1 MRSTRLWVLIG
12 ILLLIAGPSSA
23 QDQSS
28 QAHRFCMD
36 NMQQGSAIALNERFK
51 PLTRNEEEWDRMVSV
66 VLETWHEACF
76 SLLGVPDNRIE
87 ADQMPWES
95 PGMICEDQPNL

>member
-1 MRSTRLWVLIG
+1 MLTG
-12 ILLLIAGPSSA
+12 ITLMLLMAAPAFA

-28 QAHRFCMD
+28 QAHQFCME
-36 NMQQGSAIALNERFK
+36 NMMNGSAIALNERFK
-51 PLTRNEEEWDRMVSV
+51 PLTRNEEEWDRLVSV

-87 ADQMPWES
+87 EDQMPWVS
-95 PGMICEDQPNL
+95 PGMICEVGT

>member
-1 MRSTRLWVLIG
+1 MENMR
-12 ILLLIAGPSSA
+12 
-23 QDQSS
+23 
-28 QAHRFCMD
+28 
-36 NMQQGSAIALNERFK
+36 QGSAIALNERFK
-51 PLTRNEEEWDRMVSV
+51 PLTRSEEEWDRLVSV

-95 PGMICEDQPNL
+95 PGMICDGDR